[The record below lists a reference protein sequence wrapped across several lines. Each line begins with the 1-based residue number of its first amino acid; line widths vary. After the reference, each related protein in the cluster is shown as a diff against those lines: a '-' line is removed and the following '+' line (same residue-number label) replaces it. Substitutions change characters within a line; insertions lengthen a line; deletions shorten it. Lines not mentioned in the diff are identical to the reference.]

1 MALRVRK
8 TAELVADN
16 IRGQIVRGELTEGDT
31 LPAEAE
37 LTQQF
42 GISRPT
48 LREALR
54 ILESEALITVSRG
67 ARAGAEVHR
76 PSREVAARY
85 VGLILQADGVQ
96 LADLYQARI
105 VVFAPA
111 AKVLAERGRKSDI
124 KALRK
129 AHDDMGAVSGDA
141 AAFLAAAG
149 RFNLAL
155 LELTGNRTLTVMA
168 GMLGDIVDMHLSTV
182 ARDWINH
189 PSRLREAQKVLEA
202 IDRLI
207 GMIEA
212 GEGDKAEAFW
222 AEQMQQS
229 ARYSLDHYGPKTVVE
244 LLA

>member
-8 TAELVADN
+8 TAELVAES
-16 IRGQIVRGELTEGDT
+16 IRGQIVRGELTEGDS
-31 LPAEAE
+31 LPAEAD
-37 LTQQF
+37 LTEQF

-67 ARAGAEVHR
+67 ARAGAQVHR

-96 LADLYQARI
+96 LADLYQAR
-105 VVFAPA
+105 VVMFAPA
-111 AKVLAERGRKSDI
+111 AKVLAERSRKADV

-129 AHDDMGAVSGDA
+129 ALDGMRAVSSDA
-141 AAFLAAAG
+141 PAFLAAAA
-149 RFNLAL
+149 RFNLTL

-168 GMLGDIVDMHLSTV
+168 GMLSDIVDMHLTTV
-182 ARDWINH
+182 ARDWITH
-189 PSRLREAQKVLEA
+189 PSRLREAERVLVA
-202 IDRLI
+202 IALLI
-207 GMIEA
+207 DLIEA
-212 GEGDKAEAFW
+212 GKGDEAEAFW

-229 ARYSLDHYGPKTVVE
+229 AKYSLDHYGPKTVVE